1 MIMIYI
7 LIMIINMRITMMKI
21 NKKMKQL
28 IMIIN
33 SFPVLGASQGV
44 NDTFIPPYFAPK
56 PRQGLVNIYNTFK
69 WYPFTIKEIQVNQ
82 M

>member
-7 LIMIINMRITMMKI
+7 LTMVINM
-21 NKKMKQL
+21 

-44 NDTFIPPYFAPK
+44 NDTFISAYFAPK
-56 PRQGLVNIYNTFK
+56 PRQGLVNLYNTYK
-69 WYPFTIKEIQVNQ
+69 
-82 M
+82 